1 MLAKYPVY
9 EDKLHNA
16 DAEAAYQLILDCAQ
30 GIRSLKAEFKEAG
43 QSKQSPIAPISPPPV
58 G

>member
-9 EDKLHNA
+9 EDKLHNVE
-16 DAEAAYQLILDCAQ
+16 AESAYQLVLDCAQ

-43 QSKQSPIAPISPPPV
+43 QGKKRRSNHYILQFH
-58 G
+58 